1 MNKILFSRGRAI
13 RACRDCLRNCRN
25 TLTVHTSPAQVSFI
39 SNDLFFQHLYAE
51 ETRRDIQSLNHH
63 LLGVHEQLRRTQSIA
78 LDTSVYPP
86 VEEPRHGTQEVR
98 RRVTQREALRLQE
111 ALVGRSRSDPGTS
124 NTTRVRVE
132 GDLASSTMRN
142 MLDVRGNWNTI
153 SIGTVNVF
161 QGHIDCG
168 EILPQLQGV
177 ISFHFLGLFFLLCL
191 TFSTIVY
198 QNSTCLQQGTY

>member
-1 MNKILFSRGRAI
+1 MKGRVERHVHRNNIMNKILFSRGRAV

-25 TLTVHTSPAQVSFI
+25 TLT
-39 SNDLFFQHLYAE
+39 HLYAE

-168 EILPQLQGV
+168 EILPQL
-177 ISFHFLGLFFLLCL
+177 
-191 TFSTIVY
+191 
-198 QNSTCLQQGTY
+198 